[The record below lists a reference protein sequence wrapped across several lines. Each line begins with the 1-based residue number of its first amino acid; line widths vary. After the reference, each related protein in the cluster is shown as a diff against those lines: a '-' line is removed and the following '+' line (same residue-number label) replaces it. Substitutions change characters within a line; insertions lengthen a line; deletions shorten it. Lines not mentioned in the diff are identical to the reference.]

1 MKYGKF
7 IILDC
12 TNNSFFI
19 SLVGC
24 SYFTRNY
31 FITISERKGIHDGN
45 FLSHSRTFT
54 DKRPFKGKKCL
65 PLVDKYYIIGMQT
78 TLKSQKNNLEEAEL
92 HDLTDMLCQ
101 FAGGAVT
108 SFDCF

>member
-54 DKRPFKGKKCL
+54 DKRPFKGKKCNAIL
-65 PLVDKYYIIGMQT
+65 YNWY
-78 TLKSQKNNLEEAEL
+78 AEK
-92 HDLTDMLCQ
+92 
-101 FAGGAVT
+101 FEVT
-108 SFDCF
+108 KK